1 MQKEDARPA
10 IDSLVCAC
18 VRDNTSHTVWAKV
31 LCYAQKS
38 AEVVCSAEREREC
51 CGMLVRVEWYISIAT
66 KPCLHYD
73 SSFCIAVISQ
83 AQLSAM
89 AVPAT

>member
-18 VRDNTSHTVWAKV
+18 VRNNTSHTVWAKV

-38 AEVVCSAEREREC
+38 AEVVCSAERERV
-51 CGMLVRVEWYISIAT
+51 LWYAGEGRMVYQHCN
-66 KPCLHYD
+66 K
-73 SSFCIAVISQ
+73 
-83 AQLSAM
+83 AM
-89 AVPAT
+89 PAL